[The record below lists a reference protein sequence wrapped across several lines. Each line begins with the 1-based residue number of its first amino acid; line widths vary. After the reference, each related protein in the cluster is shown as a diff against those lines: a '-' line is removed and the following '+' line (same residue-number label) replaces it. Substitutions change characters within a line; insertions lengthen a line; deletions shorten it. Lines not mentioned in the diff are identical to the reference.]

1 MINLA
6 IRNWRLFIRDRAT
19 VIYSLLGVLIIIGLY
34 VLFLGNLMAEGVGGG
49 EQGMRLVDTWIMAGL
64 IAVSSFTTTLGA
76 LGTMVEDRDR
86 KISKD
91 FSAAP
96 LGRWQIA
103 GGYLLN
109 AAWVGFIMSC
119 TTFALAT
126 LYIVSRGGG
135 LLPLLQ
141 ILQVLGVIG
150 LSAAAS
156 ATMLF
161 AVTYTV
167 TSNQAF
173 GGISTVCGTLIGFIT
188 GIYIPIGEFPPVVQ
202 VVMKSFPTTHAA
214 ALLRQ
219 IMTERPVR
227 AMMEG
232 APPAMVEELQ
242 ENLGIILRFGDWT
255 VPGWAHI
262 AVLAATI
269 VLFFGLSAYLISRPR
284 KG

>member
-19 VIYSLLGVLIIIGLY
+19 VLYSLLGVFIIIGLY

-49 EQGMRLVDTWIMAGL
+49 EQGVRLVDTWIMAGL

-91 FSAAP
+91 FSASP

-103 GGYLLN
+103 GGYLIN

-119 TTFALAT
+119 VTFALAT
-126 LYIVSRGGG
+126 IYIVTRGGD
-135 LLPLLQ
+135 LLPALQ
-141 ILQVLGVIG
+141 ILQVLGVVG

-161 AVTYTV
+161 AITYTV

-188 GIYIPIGEFPPVVQ
+188 GIYIPIGQFPPVVQ
-202 VVMKSFPTTHAA
+202 AVMRSFPTTHAA

-219 IMTERPVR
+219 IMTERPVQ
-227 AMMEG
+227 AMMAG
-232 APPAMVEELQ
+232 APPEMVDELQ
-242 ENLGIILRFGDWT
+242 TNLGIILRFGDWT
-255 VPGWAHI
+255 VPAWAHI

-269 VLFFGLSAYLISRPR
+269 VVFFGLSAYLISRPR

>member
-6 IRNWRLFIRDRAT
+6 IRSWRLFIRDRSA

-34 VLFLGNLMAEGVGGG
+34 VLFLGDMMSQGVGGG
-49 EQGMRLVDTWIMAGL
+49 AHGARLVDSWIMAGL
-64 IAVSSFTTTLGA
+64 MAVASFTSTLGA
-76 LGTMVEDRDR
+76 LGSMVEDRDR

-96 LGRWQIA
+96 LQRWQIS

-109 AAWVGFIMSC
+109 AAWVGFFMSC
-119 TTFALAT
+119 VTLALAQI
-126 LYIVSRGGG
+126 YIVARGGS
-135 LLPLLQ
+135 LLTVSQALQ
-141 ILQVLGVIG
+141 ALGVIG
-150 LSAAAS
+150 LSAVAS

-188 GIYIPIGEFPPVVQ
+188 GIYIPIGQFPPVVQ
-202 VVMKSFPTTHAA
+202 MVMKCFPTTHAA

-219 IMTERPVR
+219 IMTREPLQ
-227 AMMEG
+227 AMMGG
-232 APPAMVEELQ
+232 APETMVNEIREL
-242 ENLGIILRFGDWT
+242 LGIVLRFGDWT
-255 VPGWAHI
+255 TPVWAHV
-262 AVLAATI
+262 AVLAASI
-269 VLFFGLSAYLISRPR
+269 VVFFGLSVYLIARPR